1 MGVRGTAASW
11 PRRRRGGSRGAR
23 SGGVARGGEVQ
34 REGEWVQ
41 EVFGVPRGAVGKQE
55 LACGPPRRRAA
66 LNCAGGGEA
75 KRERGGRRVDCF
87 AISENSRD
95 PTINQQ

>member
-11 PRRRRGGSRGAR
+11 PRRWRGGSRGAR

-41 EVFGVPRGAVGKQE
+41 EVAGVPRGAVGKQE
-55 LACGPPRRRAA
+55 LACGPPLRRAA
-66 LNCAGGGEA
+66 PLRAGA
-75 KRERGGRRVDCF
+75 QRKHGGREVEDEGWT
-87 AISENSRD
+87 SL
-95 PTINQQ
+95 